1 MLFQFKQF
9 KLTALILTAFFII
22 SCKSNANSAEN
33 RKDKLE
39 NKAAEDIN
47 SYIELSAKLLQNV
60 INKESTQE
68 IQDRIAAVK
77 IETLANQLTND
88 IEKKVFWINVYN
100 ANIQIL
106 LRDNPDLYK
115 DRDKFFK
122 EKRVK
127 VAGEMLSFD
136 DIEHGII
143 RSSKLKLSLGLL
155 KDPFV
160 GKYEKTFRTDETD
173 PRVHFVLNC
182 GAKSC
187 PLVAV
192 FRVDGFDEK
201 MDAVAK
207 NFLKKV
213 CSYDKD
219 KNQVTV
225 TPLFSWFRG
234 DFGGKNG
241 IKDFLANYNLI
252 PKDTDPEII
261 FDDYD
266 WTLSLGNYYEQ

>member
-1 MLFQFKQF
+1 MTINLRQF
-9 KLTALILTAFFII
+9 KLTALILTSLFLI
-22 SCKSNANSAEN
+22 SCKSNANSAESE
-33 RKDKLE
+33 KDKLE
-39 NKAAEDIN
+39 TKSIEDIN
-47 SYIELSAKLLQNV
+47 TYTELSAKLLQNV
-60 INKESTQE
+60 MNKKSTQE
-68 IQDRIAAVK
+68 IEDKIANVAV
-77 IETLANQLTND
+77 ETLAEQLKND
-88 IEKKVFWINVYN
+88 IQKKVFWINVYN
-100 ANIQIL
+100 ANIQIIL
-106 LRDNPDLYK
+106 SKNPELYE

-160 GKYEKTFRTDETD
+160 GKYERTFRTDETD
-173 PRVHFVLNC
+173 PRIHFALNC

-187 PLVAV
+187 PLVAI

-201 MDAVAK
+201 IDAVAK
-207 NFLKKV
+207 NFLEKV
-213 CSYDKD
+213 CSYNKE

-241 IKDFLANYNLI
+241 IRDFLADYNLI
-252 PKDTDPEII
+252 PKDSDPEII